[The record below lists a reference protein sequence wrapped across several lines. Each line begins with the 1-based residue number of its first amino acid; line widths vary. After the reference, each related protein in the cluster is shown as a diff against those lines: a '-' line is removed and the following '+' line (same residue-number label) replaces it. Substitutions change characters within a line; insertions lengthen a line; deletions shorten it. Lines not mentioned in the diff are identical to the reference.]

1 MRVLDSLREHVV
13 VAVLRAPTPE
23 AAVAGVAALV
33 EGGVR
38 AVEIT
43 YSTPRAPAVITELL
57 ERYGDDVL
65 VGAGT
70 VTTPG
75 QVAEAVAAGAQYL
88 VSTGT
93 SAAVAEQMRSSGTP
107 FAIGALT
114 PSEVMAADELGADL
128 VKLFPGSLGGPSYLR
143 ALRGPFPDVPFMPT
157 GGVSVDNA
165 RSWLDAGA
173 VCLGAGGDLVSGA
186 MLARGDHAEITRRAA
201 AFMAAVRPAS
211 PT

>member
-1 MRVLDSLREHVV
+1 MNVLDSLREHVV

-33 EGGVR
+33 DGGVR

-43 YSTPRAPAVITELL
+43 YSTPQAPAVITRLI
-57 ERYGDDVL
+57 ERYGDGLL

-70 VTTPG
+70 VTTPR
-75 QVAEAVAAGAQYL
+75 QVAEAVDAGAQYL
-88 VSTGT
+88 VSPGT
-93 SAAVAEQMRSSGTP
+93 SVAVAEEMRASGRP

-114 PSEVMAADELGADL
+114 PSEVMAAGELGADL

-165 RSWLDAGA
+165 HSWLEAGA
-173 VCLGAGGDLVSGA
+173 VCLGAGSDLVSGA
-186 MLARGDHAEITRRAA
+186 MLASGDHAEITRRAR
-201 AFMAAVRPAS
+201 AFMAAVGPAAG
-211 PT
+211 T

>member
-1 MRVLDSLREHVV
+1 MNVLDSLREHVV

-23 AAVAGVAALV
+23 AAVSGVAALV
-33 EGGVR
+33 DGGVR

-43 YSTPRAPAVITELL
+43 YSTPQAPAVISQLI
-57 ERYGDDVL
+57 ERYGDEVL

-70 VTTPG
+70 VTTPE
-75 QVAEAVAAGAQYL
+75 QVGEAVDAGAQYL
-88 VSTGT
+88 VSPGT
-93 SAAVAEQMRSSGTP
+93 SRPVAEAMRASGTP

-114 PSEVMAADELGADL
+114 PSEVMAAGELGADL

-157 GGVSVDNA
+157 GGVSVDNV

-173 VCLGAGGDLVSGA
+173 VCLGAGSDLVSGA
-186 MLARGDHAEITRRAA
+186 LLAQGDHAEITRRAQ
-201 AFMAAVRPAS
+201 AFMAAVAPAS
-211 PT
+211 GT

>member
-88 VSTGT
+88 VSPGT

-157 GGVSVDNA
+157 GGVSADNA
-165 RSWLDAGA
+165 RSWLEAGA